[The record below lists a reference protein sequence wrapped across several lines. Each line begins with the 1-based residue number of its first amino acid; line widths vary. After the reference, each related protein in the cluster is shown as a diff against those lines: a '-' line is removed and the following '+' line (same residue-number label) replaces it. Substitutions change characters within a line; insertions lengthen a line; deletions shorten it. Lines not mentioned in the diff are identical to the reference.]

1 MATEITAL
9 GMPARHRHGVCTVS
23 SFSEDR
29 QTQAVDPTLM
39 ALREGDDA

>member
-1 MATEITAL
+1 MATEIMAL

-29 QTQAVDPTLM
+29 QTRAIDPTLM
-39 ALREGDDA
+39 ALGEGYDE